1 MHFMLAALGPQHD
14 DAAHH
19 QRRRHGDR
27 VEQVVVNQVGE
38 NHPQH
43 HCRQEGDQQVDGKPL
58 GLALGRQATDHF
70 ENLATELPHHC
81 QDRAQLDDDMNALKR
96 SPVKS
101 STSAT
106 MIWWPVLEIGRNSFA
121 QYVDQPTPVAD
132 PDSRRADAVGPGYAD
147 AQADP
152 RRPVPGQAPAD
163 STRGPDRQRDPDV
176 YHGLETTG
184 VMTREAA
191 QKQALSAVRGLRYD
205 HDDYFWINDLTPV
218 MIMHPANP
226 KLDGQNLSAIRDP
239 DGFAVFNEFVI
250 LAKAKGAGIVNYRWP
265 KPGAEA
271 PVAKTSYIQLFEPW
285 GWIIGSG
292 VYVDD
297 VQAEFSSQVWKA
309 SFIGLAIAL
318 VMALLVSLI
327 ARSIVRPLQA
337 AVNAMGNIASG
348 ESDLTRSLDTHGQDE
363 VTQLSRHFNSFTAKL
378 RQELGSNATQAHDR
392 SQQQSQQMELVAT
405 AINEVTYGVQD
416 VAENAEHAAS
426 EMRDAQA
433 QAQQGQVNIDSS
445 LQQIDQL
452 SESTQIGSVLEVIR
466 SIADQTNLLA
476 LNAAIEAARA
486 GEQGRG
492 FAVVADEVRLLA
504 QRTQK
509 STAEIQGMI
518 ERLQGHSEAAV
529 KAGASLTAI
538 GESLRNLNG
547 LNASI
552 ASATLQQAH
561 VVEDI
566 NQNVTEAAGL
576 SHSTAL
582 AAEQSSVASAHLRGL
597 SEQLDGLLRQFKV

>member
-1 MHFMLAALGPQHD
+1 MNSLRNMSISRRLWMILIVAVLMLMTLGLLMLKQIHD
-14 DAAHH
+14 DLYQAKSQKTQH
-19 QRRRHGDR
+19 
-27 VEQVVVNQVGE
+27 VVQTASGILN
-38 NHPQH
+38 
-43 HCRQEGDQQVDGKPL
+43 
-58 GLALGRQATDHF
+58 F
-70 ENLATELPHHC
+70 
-81 QDRAQLDDDMNALKR
+81 
-96 SPVKS
+96 
-101 STSAT
+101 
-106 MIWWPVLEIGRNSFA
+106 
-121 QYVDQPTPVAD
+121 
-132 PDSRRADAVGPGYAD
+132 
-147 AQADP
+147 
-152 RRPVPGQAPAD
+152 
-163 STRGPDRQRDPDV
+163 

-184 VMTREAA
+184 VLTREAA
-191 QKQALSAVRGLRYD
+191 QKQALSVVRGLRYD
-205 HDDYFWINDLTPV
+205 QNDYFWINDLTPV

-239 DGFAVFNEFVI
+239 DGFAIFNEFVT
-250 LAKAKGAGIVNYRWP
+250 LAKAKGVGMVDYRWP
-265 KPGAEA
+265 KPGAAE

-297 VQAEFSSQVWKA
+297 VQAQFRGQVWKA
-309 SFIGLAIAL
+309 SLIGLGIAL
-318 VMALLVSLI
+318 IMALLVVLI
-327 ARSIVRPLQA
+327 ARSIVRPLQE
-337 AVNAMGNIASG
+337 AVHAMANIASG

-363 VTQLSRHFNSFTAKL
+363 VTQLSRHFNTFTAKL
-378 RQELGSNATQAHDR
+378 RQVVSQLQVCANALAQSSAELGNNASQAHDR

-416 VAENAEHAAS
+416 VAKNAEHAAS
-426 EMRDAQA
+426 EMRDAQT
-433 QAQQGQVNIDSS
+433 QAEQGQVNIDGS
-445 LQQIDQL
+445 LQQIDAL
-452 SESTQIGSVLEVIR
+452 SGTISQAVEVIRTLSTESTQIGGVLEVIR
-466 SIADQTNLLA
+466 SIAEQTNLLA

-509 STAEIQGMI
+509 STAEIQNMI

-529 KAGASLTAI
+529 KVISDSHQASQLTIEQAGQAGASLNAI
-538 GESLRNLNG
+538 GQALRNLNG

-566 NQNVTEAAGL
+566 NQNVTQAAGL

-582 AAEQSSVASAHLRGL
+582 AAQQSSEASVHLKDL
-597 SEQLDGLLRQFKV
+597 SEELNGLLRQFKV

>member
-1 MHFMLAALGPQHD
+1 MNSLRSMSISRRLWLILIVAVLMLLTLGLLMLKQI
-14 DAAHH
+14 
-19 QRRRHGDR
+19 HGDLYQAKR
-27 VEQVVVNQVGE
+27 QQTQHVVQTASGV
-38 NHPQH
+38 
-43 HCRQEGDQQVDGKPL
+43 
-58 GLALGRQATDHF
+58 LAYYQ
-70 ENLATELPHHC
+70 NLE
-81 QDRAQLDDDMNALKR
+81 K
-96 SPVKS
+96 
-101 STSAT
+101 
-106 MIWWPVLEIGRNSFA
+106 
-121 QYVDQPTPVAD
+121 
-132 PDSRRADAVGPGYAD
+132 
-147 AQADP
+147 
-152 RRPVPGQAPAD
+152 
-163 STRGPDRQRDPDV
+163 
-176 YHGLETTG
+176 TG
-184 VMTREAA
+184 VLTREAA
-191 QKQALSAVRGLRYD
+191 QQQALSAVRGLRYD

-218 MIMHPANP
+218 MIMHAANP

-239 DGFAVFNEFVI
+239 DGFAVFNEFVL

-265 KPGAEA
+265 KPGADA
-271 PVAKTSYIQLFEPW
+271 PVEKTSYIQLFEPW

-297 VQAEFSSQVWKA
+297 VQAEFTGQVWKA
-309 SFIGLAIAL
+309 SLIGLGIAL
-318 VMALLVSLI
+318 LMALLVILI
-327 ARSIVRPLQA
+327 ARSIVHPLQA

-348 ESDLTRSLDTHGQDE
+348 ESDLTRTLDTHGRDE
-363 VTQLSRHFNSFTAKL
+363 VTQLSQHFNSFTAKL
-378 RQELGSNATQAHDR
+378 RQVVGQLQECANALGQSSTELGTNASQAHDR
-392 SQQQSQQMELVAT
+392 SQQQSHQMELVAT
-405 AINEVTYGVQD
+405 AITEVTYGVQD
-416 VAENAEHAAS
+416 VAKNAEHAAS

-433 QAQQGQVNIDSS
+433 QAQQGQVNIDGS

-452 SESTQIGSVLEVIR
+452 SSTISQAVEVIRTLSSESTQIGGVLEVIR

-509 STAEIQGMI
+509 STAEIQVMI

-529 KAGASLTAI
+529 KVISDSHSASQLTIEQAGQAGASLTAI
-538 GESLRNLNG
+538 GQALRNLNG

-566 NQNVTEAAGL
+566 NQNVTQAAGL

-597 SEQLDGLLRQFKV
+597 SEQLGGLLRQFKI

>member
-1 MHFMLAALGPQHD
+1 MNSLRNLSISRRLWLILIVAVLMLFALGLLMLRQIHD
-14 DAAHH
+14 DLYQAKRQQTQH
-19 QRRRHGDR
+19 
-27 VEQVVVNQVGE
+27 VVQTASGI
-38 NHPQH
+38 
-43 HCRQEGDQQVDGKPL
+43 L
-58 GLALGRQATDHF
+58 TF
-70 ENLATELPHHC
+70 
-81 QDRAQLDDDMNALKR
+81 
-96 SPVKS
+96 
-101 STSAT
+101 
-106 MIWWPVLEIGRNSFA
+106 
-121 QYVDQPTPVAD
+121 
-132 PDSRRADAVGPGYAD
+132 
-147 AQADP
+147 
-152 RRPVPGQAPAD
+152 
-163 STRGPDRQRDPDV
+163 
-176 YHGLETTG
+176 YHSLETTG
-184 VMTREAA
+184 VMTRDAA

-297 VQAEFSSQVWKA
+297 VQAEFSGQVWKA
-309 SFIGLAIAL
+309 SVIGLGIAL
-318 VMALLVSLI
+318 VMALLVTLI
-327 ARSIVRPLQA
+327 ARSIVQPLQA

-348 ESDLTRSLDTHGQDE
+348 ESDLTRSLDTHGDDE

-378 RQELGSNATQAHDR
+378 RQVVSQLQVCANALGESSRELGTNATQAHAR

-416 VAENAEHAAS
+416 VAKNAEHAAS
-426 EMRDAQA
+426 EMRDAQV
-433 QAQQGQVNIDSS
+433 QAQQGQVNIDGS
-445 LQQIDQL
+445 LQQIDHLSGTIRQAVEVIRTL
-452 SESTQIGSVLEVIR
+452 SSESTQIGGVLEVIR

-509 STAEIQGMI
+509 STAEIQLMI

-529 KAGASLTAI
+529 KVISDSHSASQLTIEQAGQAGASLNAI
-538 GESLRNLNG
+538 GQALRNLNG

-566 NQNVTEAAGL
+566 NQNVTQAAGL

-582 AAEQSSVASAHLRGL
+582 AAEQSSAASVQLRGL